1 MILAVA
7 IFAVTLVLIILR
19 PKPLNEGTAAAMGAV
34 TILIAGVISVE
45 DIYEV
50 FRATDNILLFFLG
63 LMVISAVTDQAGIFK
78 WFAHE
83 AVGLANGSARR
94 LLLVVFGLGVLITTF
109 FSNDATALI
118 LTPIVFVLIT
128 KFKLNPLPYV
138 FACAFIANT
147 ASTLL
152 PVSNPVNLLAVDT
165 FRITLGE
172 YLKFTLL
179 PGLMAITVN
188 IVLFM
193 YIFRK
198 DIRASFSHDDPDPPV
213 KVDAFFVFVS
223 AVLVLTAIGYIL
235 TLVYARP
242 ASWPAMAGAAA
253 LLAGGAAFRR
263 LSLRGVASG
272 ISWSIFI
279 FIFCLA
285 LLVRGLEN
293 REVTQVIGEA
303 VTHVSSAGALWAVL
317 AVAFCTAIGANLVN
331 NWSMMM
337 ISVSSLA
344 SMSAT
349 VPSFDRSLIYASVL
363 GADLGPNITIL
374 GSLSSMLW
382 LVLLR
387 QRGLDIRQGQYMK
400 LGLTVMPLMLITS
413 ALCVYICGRLFG

>member
-1 MILAVA
+1 
-7 IFAVTLVLIILR
+7 
-19 PKPLNEGTAAAMGAV
+19 
-34 TILIAGVISVE
+34 
-45 DIYEV
+45 
-50 FRATDNILLFFLG
+50 
-63 LMVISAVTDQAGIFK
+63 
-78 WFAHE
+78 
-83 AVGLANGSARR
+83 
-94 LLLVVFGLGVLITTF
+94 
-109 FSNDATALI
+109 
-118 LTPIVFVLIT
+118 
-128 KFKLNPLPYV
+128 
-138 FACAFIANT
+138 
-147 ASTLL
+147 
-152 PVSNPVNLLAVDT
+152 
-165 FRITLGE
+165 
-172 YLKFTLL
+172 
-179 PGLMAITVN
+179 MAITVN
-188 IVLFM
+188 VVLFM

-263 LSLRGVASG
+263 LNLRGVASG

-317 AVAFCTAIGANLVN
+317 AVSFCTAIGANLVN

-344 SMSAT
+344 SMSST

-387 QRGLDIRQGQYMK
+387 QRGLDIRQVQYIK